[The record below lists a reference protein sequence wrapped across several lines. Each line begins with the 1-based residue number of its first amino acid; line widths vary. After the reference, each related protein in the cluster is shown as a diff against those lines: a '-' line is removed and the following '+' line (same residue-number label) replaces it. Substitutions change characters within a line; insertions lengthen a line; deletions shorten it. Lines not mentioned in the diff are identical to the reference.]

1 MESRTFISK
10 DKLLE
15 LGFTESKPLGFNT
28 GVFVKKNVKIGRDLL
43 DFVNNQ
49 YSLLHNE
56 NFFKVQTI
64 KDLKEK
70 YFDCTGENL

>member
-1 MESRTFISK
+1 MENTTFISK

-43 DFVNNQ
+43 DFVNNE
-49 YSLLHNE
+49 YSLIHQGKC
-56 NFFKVQTI
+56 FKVQTI